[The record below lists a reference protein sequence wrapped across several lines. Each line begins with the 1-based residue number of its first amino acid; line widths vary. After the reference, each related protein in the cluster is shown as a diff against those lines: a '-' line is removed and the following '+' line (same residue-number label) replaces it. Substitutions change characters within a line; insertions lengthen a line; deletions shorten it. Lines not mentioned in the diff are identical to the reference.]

1 MKVKLGGKEY
11 DVDDKVGKAIK
22 DMGAK
27 MKDMEDE
34 NDELAD
40 AIDAALGEKSDMP
53 DFMKKKQKDSDDD
66 NNDAVIAELEAQRDA
81 ALDELAKY
89 DDIADKVDED
99 DNFKSKLKEHNKAS
113 LLAQKVLKKDE
124 LKKLDDMELSEIK
137 EAVIRADSKDVDAE
151 KLKNENYVNAR
162 FDLVAEKYAKADSVK
177 KDVGKDIVKN
187 KADRTD
193 KSDRNDV
200 AEDARAKSISAY
212 QEAMQKRMDKLAEED
227 DAA

>member
-22 DMGAK
+22 DMGEK
-27 MKDMEDE
+27 MKKMEDE

-40 AIDAALGEKSDMP
+40 AIDALAGEKSDMP
-53 DFMKKKQKDSDDD
+53 DFMKKKQKDSTDDD
-66 NNDAVIAELEAQRDA
+66 KAAILQAKLDA
-81 ALDELAKY
+81 ATDELKKY
-89 DDIADKVDED
+89 DDIVKKVDED
-99 DNFKSKLKEHNKAS
+99 DNFKSKLKEHNKAAT
-113 LLAQKVLKKDE
+113 LAHKILKKDE

-162 FDLVAEKYAKADSVK
+162 FDLVAEKYAKADAVK
-177 KDVGKDIVKN
+177 KDVGKNIVKN
-187 KADRTD
+187 KTDRTD

-212 QEAMQKRMDKLAEED
+212 QEAMQKRMDKLADED